1 MNLHGNIFDLVI
13 AFASGVVV
21 SFTPCVYPL
30 LPVTAAAIAGA
41 NVQKT
46 RLGAFLLSLLYLFG
60 IAVTYSAIAVAA
72 SLTGKVFGTFQ
83 NSPWVL
89 LGVANIFVL
98 FALIMFDVIPFPA
111 FGISGPAGKNKG
123 AVSVFLMGLASG
135 LIVGPCTAPV
145 LGSLLLY
152 VASRQNVF
160 VGAGLIFVF
169 SLGMGASLLLAG
181 IFSGFLSS
189 LPKAGA
195 WMDRLKK
202 AVGVVFLVVAEIYLI
217 KAGALF

>member
-1 MNLHGNIFDLVI
+1 M
-13 AFASGVVV
+13 
-21 SFTPCVYPL
+21 
-30 LPVTAAAIAGA
+30 AG
-41 NVQKT
+41 
-46 RLGAFLLSLLYLFG
+46 RGAFSDRFAEIRHERFHFAGFVTDLKSLVELYASHIIFLAPGPHETFG
-60 IAVTYSAIAVAA
+60 LAVLEA
-72 SLTGKVFGTFQ
+72 
-83 NSPWVL
+83 
-89 LGVANIFVL
+89 
-98 FALIMFDVIPFPA
+98 M
-111 FGISGPAGKNKG
+111 
-123 AVSVFLMGLASG
+123 ASG